1 LKKLRSLCYTEWHMT
16 NPLPRHQRATS
27 PPPFRLTP
35 RDLAVINAVY
45 TYRVLRR
52 DQIQTL
58 FFPSKNTANE
68 RLKRLYHHGYLA
80 RRWAPVEYGQGSGQT
95 LYLLATKGAQRIA
108 QERGADVS
116 EIAWRRSQNHV
127 SSPFLE
133 HTLMINDVRLAIERA
148 AERAAGRGEY
158 QIETWLREEELK
170 ATPDKVWIETAAGR
184 RRRLALVPDA
194 YFRLI
199 AGHKRASFFLEAD
212 RATETHGRWAQKV
225 LCYLAYLRSGAYLR
239 RYGSNCLRVVTVT
252 SGERRLANLLRTTA
266 QTCEGRDEGLFWFTT
281 LERVAAETVL
291 DASIWQVAG
300 ENRPVPLMA
309 AERAELPLSGAVPQ
323 LLFPS

>member
-1 LKKLRSLCYTEWHMT
+1 MT
-16 NPLPRHQRATS
+16 NALPRHQRAAS
-27 PPPFRLTP
+27 PPPLRLTP

-80 RRWAPVEYGQGSGQT
+80 RRWSPVEYGQGSGQT
-95 LYLLATKGAQRIA
+95 LYLLATKGAQRLA
-108 QERGADVS
+108 QERGVDVS
-116 EIAWRRSQNHV
+116 DITWRRSQNHV

-133 HTLMINDVRLAIERA
+133 HTLMINDVRLAL
-148 AERAAGRGEY
+148 ERAAGQGGYR
-158 QIETWLREEELK
+158 IETWLREEELK
-170 ATPDKVWIETAAGR
+170 ATPDKVWIESASGR

-199 AGHKRASFFLEAD
+199 EGSKRASFFLEAD

-225 LCYLAYLRSGAYLR
+225 LCYLSYLRSGAYLR
-239 RYGSNCLRVVTVT
+239 RYGSNCLRVITVT

-281 LERVAAETVL
+281 LERVTPEAILEAP
-291 DASIWQVAG
+291 IWQMAG
-300 ENRPVPLMA
+300 EERPMPLMA
-309 AERAELPLSGAVPQ
+309 TERRELPLSGAVPQ